1 MSSAMTGTAGVEL
14 FPRGGGL
21 IGGLAPGSGWAGGR
35 SQRCGALSCGSSDHR
50 EESRPRCHRR
60 WVPRA
65 VGATGGGCHGRW
77 VPRAVVQVRRAFRAP
92 PRLWAKVPERSAK
105 SSPRQGGRVAGRPR
119 GETNNPPFRRRF
131 LGHFDD
137 EFHQRCLAVA
147 RGPVS
152 PNTTLASHERVP
164 AIHRAAWSPRC
175 ARWRVSSSLAWTGS
189 STPWVAVIDPLGG
202 GHAWEP
208 HRCGRPTVRSGR
220 TCAVRVLVCAG
231 GGSLGLSRGLV
242 PKGGLGAYGR

>member
-1 MSSAMTGTAGVEL
+1 MGSFRGAEASSEAWRQG
-14 FPRGGGL
+14 RD
-21 IGGLAPGSGWAGGR
+21 GLAAAPSAVALSPVAAPTTGR
-35 SQRCGALSCGSSDHR
+35 SLGR
-50 EESRPRCHRR
+50 
-60 WVPRA
+60 
-65 VGATGGGCHGRW
+65 GATGGGCHGRW

-119 GETNNPPFRRRF
+119 GETNNPPFRRWF
-131 LGHFDD
+131 LGHFGD

-147 RGPVS
+147 QGPVS

-220 TCAVRVLVCAG
+220 TCAVRALVCAG
-231 GGSLGLSRGLV
+231 SGSLGLSRGLV

>member
-1 MSSAMTGTAGVEL
+1 MTGTAGVEL

-60 WVPRA
+60 W
-65 VGATGGGCHGRW
+65 CHRRW
-77 VPRAVVQVRRAFRAP
+77 VQVRRAFRAP

-119 GETNNPPFRRRF
+119 GETNNPPLRRWF
-131 LGHFDD
+131 LGHFGD

-189 STPWVAVIDPLGG
+189 SHRPLGWRSSTPWAAVMLGSLTG
-202 GHAWEP
+202 VEDRP
-208 HRCGRPTVRSGR
+208 CGPGERVRSGPLSAPA
-220 TCAVRVLVCAG
+220 AVPSGSHEVL
-231 GGSLGLSRGLV
+231 SL
-242 PKGGLGAYGR
+242 KGA